1 MTPPAHFALSE
12 ILIVI
17 AGAYSIRVFL
27 QHKLNFA
34 AAGVLVLAVA
44 AFLATLRFG
53 LNMHTE
59 LKSSHQLCSALS
71 LLFGVPLITIDVIKK
86 SQFLNEKIILIF
98 ALIMAFIGTYIF
110 FQAKSLIIMYAVMW
124 LVLGIIFSFLIPRE
138 KISSRFVSSF
148 IFSIILLNFIIR
160 QVQLFE
166 PNLSWHFYHVIV
178 AVWLYLM
185 TLIMT
190 KKEAKYE

>member
-17 AGAYSIRVFL
+17 AGAYSMRVFL

-59 LKSSHQLCSALS
+59 LKSSHQLFTVLS

-98 ALIMAFIGTYIF
+98 ALIMALISIYIF

-148 IFSIILLNFIIR
+148 IFSIILVNFIVR
-160 QVQLFE
+160 QVQLLE
-166 PNLSWHFYHVIV
+166 PNLSWHFYHVVV

-185 TLIMT
+185 TLLIT

>member
-53 LNMHTE
+53 LNMHDE
-59 LKSSHQLCSALS
+59 LKSSHQLFTALS
-71 LLFGVPLITIDVIKK
+71 LLFGVPLVTIDVIKK

-98 ALIMAFIGTYIF
+98 ALIMA
-110 FQAKSLIIMYAVMW
+110 LISICLLYT
-124 LVLGIIFSFLIPRE
+124 SPSPRDGR
-138 KISSRFVSSF
+138 ISRMPSS
-148 IFSIILLNFIIR
+148 
-160 QVQLFE
+160 
-166 PNLSWHFYHVIV
+166 
-178 AVWLYLM
+178 A
-185 TLIMT
+185 
-190 KKEAKYE
+190 

>member
-53 LNMHTE
+53 
-59 LKSSHQLCSALS
+59 
-71 LLFGVPLITIDVIKK
+71 P
-86 SQFLNEKIILIF
+86 
-98 ALIMAFIGTYIF
+98 
-110 FQAKSLIIMYAVMW
+110 
-124 LVLGIIFSFLIPRE
+124 
-138 KISSRFVSSF
+138 VSYTHLRAHETS
-148 IFSIILLNFIIR
+148 
-160 QVQLFE
+160 
-166 PNLSWHFYHVIV
+166 
-178 AVWLYLM
+178 
-185 TLIMT
+185 
-190 KKEAKYE
+190 

>member
-59 LKSSHQLCSALS
+59 LKSSHQLLS
-71 LLFGVPLITIDVIKK
+71 LIHI
-86 SQFLNEKIILIF
+86 
-98 ALIMAFIGTYIF
+98 
-110 FQAKSLIIMYAVMW
+110 
-124 LVLGIIFSFLIPRE
+124 
-138 KISSRFVSSF
+138 
-148 IFSIILLNFIIR
+148 
-160 QVQLFE
+160 
-166 PNLSWHFYHVIV
+166 
-178 AVWLYLM
+178 
-185 TLIMT
+185 
-190 KKEAKYE
+190 

>member
-17 AGAYSIRVFL
+17 AGAYSMRVFL

-34 AAGVLVLAVA
+34 AAGVLVLAIA

-53 LNMHTE
+53 LNMHAE
-59 LKSSHQLCSALS
+59 LKSSHQLFTALS

-86 SQFLNEKIILIF
+86 GQFLDEKIILIF

-148 IFSIILLNFIIR
+148 IFSIILVNFIIR

-166 PNLSWHFYHVIV
+166 PNLSWHFYHLVV

-185 TLIMT
+185 TLLMT

>member
-53 LNMHTE
+53 LNMHAE
-59 LKSSHQLCSALS
+59 LMSSHQLFTALS
-71 LLFGVPLITIDVIKK
+71 LLFGVPLITIEVSKK
-86 SQFLNEKIILIF
+86 SQYLNEKKILIF
-98 ALIMAFIGTYIF
+98 ALIMALISIYIF

-148 IFSIILLNFIIR
+148 IFSIILVNFVIR

-166 PNLSWHFYHVIV
+166 PNLSWHFYHVVV

-185 TLIMT
+185 TLLIT

>member
-1 MTPPAHFALSE
+1 MMLPAHFALSE

-17 AGAYSIRVFL
+17 AGTYSIRIFL

-34 AAGVLVLAVA
+34 AAGVLVFAIA

-53 LNMHTE
+53 LNMHDE
-59 LKSSHQLCSALS
+59 LKSSHQLFTALS
-71 LLFGVPLITIDVIKK
+71 LLFGVPLISIDVIKK
-86 SQFLNEKIILIF
+86 SQFLSEKIMLIF
-98 ALIMAFIGTYIF
+98 ALIMALISIYIF
-110 FQAKSLIIMYAVMW
+110 FQAKNLIIIYAVMW

-138 KISSRFVSSF
+138 TISSRFVSSF
-148 IFSIILLNFIIR
+148 VFSIILINFIVR

-166 PNLSWHFYHVIV
+166 PNLSWHFYHIVV

-185 TLIMT
+185 TLLMT

>member
-59 LKSSHQLCSALS
+59 LKSSHQLFTALS

-98 ALIMAFIGTYIF
+98 ALIMAFIGTCLLYT
-110 FQAKSLIIMYAVMW
+110 SP
-124 LVLGIIFSFLIPRE
+124 SPRD
-138 KISSRFVSSF
+138 
-148 IFSIILLNFIIR
+148 
-160 QVQLFE
+160 
-166 PNLSWHFYHVIV
+166 
-178 AVWLYLM
+178 
-185 TLIMT
+185 
-190 KKEAKYE
+190 

>member
-17 AGAYSIRVFL
+17 VGAYSIKVFL

-34 AAGVLVLAVA
+34 AAGVLVLVIA

-53 LNMHTE
+53 LNMHAE
-59 LKSSHQLCSALS
+59 LKSSHQLFTALS

-86 SQFLNEKIILIF
+86 SQFLNEKIILVF
-98 ALIMAFIGTYIF
+98 VLIMALISIYIF
-110 FQAKSLIIMYAVMW
+110 FQAKSLIVIYAIVW
-124 LVLGIIFSFLIPRE
+124 LVIGIIFSFLIPRE
-138 KISSRFVSSF
+138 KISSRVVSSF
-148 IFSIILLNFIIR
+148 IFSIILINLIVR

-166 PNLSWHFYHVIV
+166 PNLSWHFYHVVV

-185 TLIMT
+185 TLLMT

>member
-1 MTPPAHFALSE
+1 MMPPAHFALSE

-17 AGAYSIRVFL
+17 AGVYSIRIFL
-27 QHKLNFA
+27 HHKLNFA
-34 AAGVLVLAVA
+34 AAGVLVIAIA
-44 AFLATLRFG
+44 ALLATLRFG
-53 LNMHTE
+53 LNMHAE
-59 LKSSHQLCSALS
+59 LKSSYQLFTALS
-71 LLFGVPLITIDVIKK
+71 LLYGVPLITIDVIKK
-86 SQFLNEKIILIF
+86 SQFLNEKIILVF
-98 ALIMAFIGTYIF
+98 ALIMALISIYIF
-110 FQAKSLIIMYAVMW
+110 SQAKSLIVIYAIMW

-148 IFSIILLNFIIR
+148 IFSIILINFIVR

-166 PNLSWHFYHVIV
+166 PNLSWHFYHIVV

-185 TLIMT
+185 TLLMT

>member
-12 ILIVI
+12 TLIVI
-17 AGAYSIRVFL
+17 AGAYSVRVFL

-34 AAGVLVLAVA
+34 AAGVLVLAIA
-44 AFLATLRFG
+44 ALLATLRFG

-59 LKSSHQLCSALS
+59 LKSSHQLFRALS

-86 SQFLNEKIILIF
+86 SQFFNEKIILVF
-98 ALIMAFIGTYIF
+98 ALIMALISIYIF
-110 FQAKSLIIMYAVMW
+110 FQAKSLIIIYSVMW
-124 LVLGIIFSFLIPRE
+124 LILGMIFSFLIPRE

-148 IFSIILLNFIIR
+148 IFSIILINFTIR

-166 PNLSWHFYHVIV
+166 PNLSWHFYHIV
-178 AVWLYLM
+178 LAVWLYLM
-185 TLIMT
+185 TILIT
-190 KKEAKYE
+190 KKEAIYE

>member
-1 MTPPAHFALSE
+1 MMPPAHFALSE

-17 AGAYSIRVFL
+17 ASAYSIRIFL
-27 QHKLNFA
+27 EYKLNFA
-34 AAGVLVLAVA
+34 AAGVLVLAIA

-53 LNMHTE
+53 LNMHAE
-59 LKSSHQLCSALS
+59 LKSSHQLFMALS
-71 LLFGVPLITIDVIKK
+71 LLFGMPLITIDVIKK
-86 SQFLNEKIILIF
+86 SQFLNEKLILIF
-98 ALIMAFIGTYIF
+98 ALIMALISIYIF
-110 FQAKSLIIMYAVMW
+110 FQAKSLIVIYSGMW

-148 IFSIILLNFIIR
+148 IFSIILINFIVR

-166 PNLSWHFYHVIV
+166 PNLSWHFYHITV

-185 TLIMT
+185 TLLTT

>member
-17 AGAYSIRVFL
+17 AGAYSVRIFL

-34 AAGVLVLAVA
+34 AAGVLVLAIA
-44 AFLATLRFG
+44 ALLATLRFG
-53 LNMHTE
+53 LNMYTE
-59 LKSSHQLCSALS
+59 LKSSHQLFTTLS

-86 SQFLNEKIILIF
+86 SQFLNEKIILVF
-98 ALIMAFIGTYIF
+98 ALIMALISIYIF
-110 FQAKSLIIMYAVMW
+110 FQAKSLIIIYSVMW
-124 LVLGIIFSFLIPRE
+124 LILGMIFSFLIPRE

-148 IFSIILLNFIIR
+148 IFSIILINFTIR

-166 PNLSWHFYHVIV
+166 PNLSWHFYHIV
-178 AVWLYLM
+178 LAVWLYLI
-185 TLIMT
+185 TILIT
-190 KKEAKYE
+190 KKEAIYE

>member
-12 ILIVI
+12 ILIVM
-17 AGAYSIRVFL
+17 AGAYSIKVFL
-27 QHKLNFA
+27 HHKLNFA
-34 AAGVLVLAVA
+34 AVGVLVLAVA

-59 LKSSHQLCSALS
+59 LKSSHQLLTALS

-98 ALIMAFIGTYIF
+98 ALIMACIGTYIF

-138 KISSRFVSSF
+138 KISYRFVSSF
-148 IFSIILLNFIIR
+148 IFSIILVNFIIR

-166 PNLSWHFYHVIV
+166 PNLSWHFYHVVV

-185 TLIMT
+185 TLLMT

>member
-1 MTPPAHFALSE
+1 MPPAHFALSE

-17 AGAYSIRVFL
+17 AGAYSIRIFL

-34 AAGVLVLAVA
+34 AAGVLVLTIA

-53 LNMHTE
+53 LNMHAE
-59 LKSSHQLCSALS
+59 LKSSHQLFTALS

-86 SQFLNEKIILIF
+86 SKFLNEKIILII
-98 ALIMAFIGTYIF
+98 ALIMALMSIYVFSH
-110 FQAKSLIIMYAVMW
+110 AKNLIVLYAIIW

-148 IFSIILLNFIIR
+148 IFSIILINFIVR

-166 PNLSWHFYHVIV
+166 PNLSWHFYHIVV

-185 TLIMT
+185 TLLMT

>member
-44 AFLATLRFG
+44 AFLATLRVG
-53 LNMHTE
+53 LNMQTE
-59 LKSSHQLCSALS
+59 LKSSHQLFTALS

-86 SQFLNEKIILIF
+86 SQFINEKIILIF
-98 ALIMAFIGTYIF
+98 ALIMTLISIYIF
-110 FQAKSLIIMYAVMW
+110 FQAKSIFIMYAVMW

-138 KISSRFVSSF
+138 KISYRFVSSF
-148 IFSIILLNFIIR
+148 IFSIILVNFIIR

-166 PNLSWHFYHVIV
+166 PNLSRHFYHVVV

-185 TLIMT
+185 TLLIT

>member
-27 QHKLNFA
+27 QHKLSFA
-34 AAGVLVLAVA
+34 ATGVLVLAVA

-59 LKSSHQLCSALS
+59 LKSSHQLFTALS
-71 LLFGVPLITIDVIKK
+71 LRFGVPLITIDVIKK

-98 ALIMAFIGTYIF
+98 ALIMTLISIYIF
-110 FQAKSLIIMYAVMW
+110 FQAKSLIIM
-124 LVLGIIFSFLIPRE
+124 
-138 KISSRFVSSF
+138 
-148 IFSIILLNFIIR
+148 
-160 QVQLFE
+160 
-166 PNLSWHFYHVIV
+166 
-178 AVWLYLM
+178 
-185 TLIMT
+185 
-190 KKEAKYE
+190 

>member
-12 ILIVI
+12 ILIVM

-27 QHKLNFA
+27 QHRLNFA

-59 LKSSHQLCSALS
+59 LRSSHQLLTALS

-86 SQFLNEKIILIF
+86 SQFLSEKIILIF
-98 ALIMAFIGTYIF
+98 ALIMALISIYIF
-110 FQAKSLIIMYAVMW
+110 FQAKSLIIMYAVTW

-148 IFSIILLNFIIR
+148 IFSIILINFIMR
-160 QVQLFE
+160 HVQLFE
-166 PNLSWHFYHVIV
+166 PNLGWHFYHVVV

-185 TLIMT
+185 TLLMT